1 MDSPFVALVTGAS
14 SGIGEAAALALAE
27 KGWTVV
33 GAARR
38 LDRLESLCEK
48 ASSRGARAAG
58 PEPRGRVTPHVVD
71 VADDASMVT
80 LVEDVVAEHGR
91 IDVLVNNAGYSVF
104 GAVEDVPV
112 EVARRQ
118 LEVNVLGLSRMSQLV
133 LPHMRAAGS
142 GRIINIAS
150 VAGHVS
156 EPLGGWYHASKYAV
170 EALSDAMRMEL
181 APHGVKVSI
190 IEPGAIRT
198 EFGGIAAES
207 LEENS
212 GSGPYAAQARRM
224 AKAHERMF
232 GSAAA
237 DVDVVVDAI
246 VHAATADRPRSR
258 YQVPASAKAM
268 VAATKVV
275 PARAMDAVMGRMFGT
290 NRT

>member
-1 MDSPFVALVTGAS
+1 MTTTPVALITGAS
-14 SGIGEAAALALAE
+14 SGIGEASAVALAE
-27 KGWTVV
+27 AGWTVV

-38 LDRLESLCEK
+38 LDRLEPLREK
-48 ASSRGARAAG
+48 G
-58 PEPRGRVTPHVVD
+58 VTPHVVD
-71 VADDASMVT
+71 VADDASMVA
-80 LVEDVVAEHGR
+80 LVEDVVTEHGR
-91 IDVLVNNAGYSVF
+91 VDALVNNAGYSVF

-142 GRIINIAS
+142 GRIINISS

-190 IEPGAIRT
+190 IEPGPIRT
-198 EFGGIAAES
+198 EFGDIAADS
-207 LEENS
+207 LSEYS
-212 GSGPYAAQARRM
+212 GSGPYAKQARRM
-224 AKAHERMF
+224 ARAHERMF
-232 GSAAA
+232 GADAA
-237 DVDVVVDAI
+237 DVSVVVDAI
-246 VHAATADRPRSR
+246 VHAATADGPRIR
-258 YQVPASAKAM
+258 YPVPARARAM

-275 PARAMDAVMGRMFGT
+275 PARAMDAAMGRMFGT

>member
-1 MDSPFVALVTGAS
+1 MTDSHVALVTGAS
-14 SGIGEAAALALAE
+14 SGIGEAAAVALAE
-27 KGWTVV
+27 AGWTVV

-38 LDRLESLCEK
+38 LERLESLRPK
-48 ASSRGARAAG
+48 G
-58 PEPRGRVTPHVVD
+58 VTPHVVD
-71 VADDASMVT
+71 VSDDESVVT
-80 LVEDVVAEHGR
+80 LVDDVVAEHGR

-133 LPHMRAAGS
+133 LPHMRAAGA

-181 APHGVKVSI
+181 APHGVRVAI

-198 EFGGIAAES
+198 EFGDIAADS
-207 LEENS
+207 LAEYS
-212 GSGPYAAQARRM
+212 GSGAYAAQARRM
-224 AKAHERMF
+224 ARAHERMF
-232 GSAAA
+232 GADAA

-246 VHAATADRPRSR
+246 VHAATAGRPRSR
-258 YQVPASAKAM
+258 YQVPASARAM

-275 PARAMDAVMGRMFGT
+275 PSPVMDAVMGRMFGT
-290 NRT
+290 HRR

>member
-1 MDSPFVALVTGAS
+1 MGSNGAMDTAPVALITGAS
-14 SGIGEAAALALAE
+14 SGIGEASAIALAE
-27 KGWTVV
+27 AGWTVI

-38 LDRLESLCEK
+38 LDRLESL
-48 ASSRGARAAG
+48 RAKG
-58 PEPRGRVTPHVVD
+58 VTPHVVD
-71 VADDASMVT
+71 VAEDASMVT
-80 LVEDVVAEHGR
+80 LVADVMAEHGQV
-91 IDVLVNNAGYSVF
+91 DVLVNNAGYSVF
-104 GAVEDVPV
+104 GSVEDVPV
-112 EVARRQ
+112 DVARRQ

-198 EFGGIAAES
+198 EFGGIAADTLS
-207 LEENS
+207 TYS
-212 GSGPYAAQARRM
+212 GAGAYAAQARRM
-224 AKAHERMF
+224 ATAHERMF
-232 GSAAA
+232 GSDAA
-237 DVDVVVDAI
+237 DVSVVVDAI
-246 VHAATADRPRSR
+246 VHAATARRPRSR
-258 YQVPASAKAM
+258 YQVPKSARAM
-268 VAATKVV
+268 VAATKVT
-275 PARAMDAVMGRMFGT
+275 PAAVMDAAMGRMFGT

>member
-1 MDSPFVALVTGAS
+1 MTDSHVALVTGAS
-14 SGIGEAAALALAE
+14 SGIGEAAAVALAE
-27 KGWTVV
+27 AGWTVV

-38 LDRLESLCEK
+38 LERLESLRTK
-48 ASSRGARAAG
+48 G
-58 PEPRGRVTPHVVD
+58 VTPHVVD
-71 VADDASMVT
+71 VSDDDSMVT
-80 LVEDVVAEHGR
+80 LVDDVVAEHGR

-133 LPHMRAAGS
+133 LPHMRAAGA

-181 APHGVKVSI
+181 APHGVRVAI

-198 EFGGIAAES
+198 EFGDIAADS
-207 LEENS
+207 LAEYS
-212 GSGPYAAQARRM
+212 GSGAYAAQARRM
-224 AKAHERMF
+224 ARAHERMF
-232 GSAAA
+232 GADAAE
-237 DVDVVVDAI
+237 VDVVVDAI
-246 VHAATADRPRSR
+246 VHAATARRPRSR
-258 YQVPASAKAM
+258 YQVPASARAI

-275 PARAMDAVMGRMFGT
+275 PSPAMDAVMGRMFGT
-290 NRT
+290 HRR

>member
-1 MDSPFVALVTGAS
+1 MTESHVALVTGAS
-14 SGIGEAAALALAE
+14 SGIGEAAAVALAE
-27 KGWTVV
+27 AGWTVV

-38 LDRLESLCEK
+38 LERLESLRTK
-48 ASSRGARAAG
+48 G
-58 PEPRGRVTPHVVD
+58 VTPHVVD
-71 VADDASMVT
+71 VSDDDSMVT
-80 LVEDVVAEHGR
+80 LVDDVVAEHGR

-133 LPHMRAAGS
+133 LPHMRAAGA

-181 APHGVKVSI
+181 APHGVRVAI

-198 EFGGIAAES
+198 EFGDIAADS
-207 LEENS
+207 LAEYS
-212 GSGPYAAQARRM
+212 GSGAYAAQARRM
-224 AKAHERMF
+224 ARAHERMF
-232 GSAAA
+232 GADAA

-246 VHAATADRPRSR
+246 VHAATARRPRSR
-258 YQVPASAKAM
+258 YQVPASARAM

-275 PARAMDAVMGRMFGT
+275 PSPVMDAVMGRMFGT
-290 NRT
+290 HRR

>member
-1 MDSPFVALVTGAS
+1 MTESHVALVTGAS
-14 SGIGEAAALALAE
+14 SGIGEAAAVALAE
-27 KGWTVV
+27 AGWAVV

-38 LDRLESLCEK
+38 LERLESL
-48 ASSRGARAAG
+48 RAKG
-58 PEPRGRVTPHVVD
+58 VTPHVVD
-71 VADDASMVT
+71 VSDDDSMVT
-80 LVEDVVAEHGR
+80 LVDDVVAEHGR

-133 LPHMRAAGS
+133 LPHMRAAGA

-181 APHGVKVSI
+181 APHGVRVAI

-198 EFGGIAAES
+198 EFGDIAADS
-207 LEENS
+207 LAEYS
-212 GSGPYAAQARRM
+212 GSGAYAAQARRM
-224 AKAHERMF
+224 ARAHERMF
-232 GSAAA
+232 GADAAE
-237 DVDVVVDAI
+237 VDVVVDAI
-246 VHAATADRPRSR
+246 VHAATARRPRSR
-258 YQVPASAKAM
+258 YQVPASARAM

-275 PARAMDAVMGRMFGT
+275 PSPVMDAVMGRMFGT
-290 NRT
+290 HRR

>member
-1 MDSPFVALVTGAS
+1 MTDSHVALVTGAS
-14 SGIGEAAALALAE
+14 SGIGEAAAVALAE
-27 KGWTVV
+27 AGWTVV

-38 LDRLESLCEK
+38 LERLESLRTK
-48 ASSRGARAAG
+48 G
-58 PEPRGRVTPHVVD
+58 VTPHVVD
-71 VADDASMVT
+71 VSDDDSMVT
-80 LVEDVVAEHGR
+80 LVDDVVAEHGR

-133 LPHMRAAGS
+133 LPHMRAAGA

-181 APHGVKVSI
+181 APHGVRVAI

-198 EFGGIAAES
+198 EFGDIAADS
-207 LEENS
+207 LAEYS
-212 GSGPYAAQARRM
+212 GSGAYAAQARRM
-224 AKAHERMF
+224 ARAHERMF
-232 GSAAA
+232 GADAA

-246 VHAATADRPRSR
+246 VHAATARRPRSR
-258 YQVPASAKAM
+258 YQVPASARAM

-275 PARAMDAVMGRMFGT
+275 PSPVMDAVMGRMFGT
-290 NRT
+290 HRR

>member
-1 MDSPFVALVTGAS
+1 MTESHVALVTGAS
-14 SGIGEAAALALAE
+14 SGIGEAAAVALAE
-27 KGWTVV
+27 AGWAVV

-38 LDRLESLCEK
+38 LERLESL
-48 ASSRGARAAG
+48 RAKG
-58 PEPRGRVTPHVVD
+58 VTPHVVD
-71 VADDASMVT
+71 VSDDDSMVT
-80 LVEDVVAEHGR
+80 LVDDVVAEHGR

-133 LPHMRAAGS
+133 LPHMRAAGA

-181 APHGVKVSI
+181 APHGVRVAI

-198 EFGGIAAES
+198 EFGDIAADS
-207 LEENS
+207 LAEYS
-212 GSGPYAAQARRM
+212 GSGAYAAQARRM
-224 AKAHERMF
+224 ARAHER
-232 GSAAA
+232 GCSAPTRRTSTSSSTRSSTRRRHAARAAA
-237 DVDVVVDAI
+237 
-246 VHAATADRPRSR
+246 TRCPPPPGRWSRRPRSC
-258 YQVPASAKAM
+258 
-268 VAATKVV
+268 
-275 PARAMDAVMGRMFGT
+275 PAR
-290 NRT
+290 

>member
-1 MDSPFVALVTGAS
+1 M
-14 SGIGEAAALALAE
+14 
-27 KGWTVV
+27 KG
-33 GAARR
+33 
-38 LDRLESLCEK
+38 
-48 ASSRGARAAG
+48 
-58 PEPRGRVTPHVVD
+58 VTPHVVD
-71 VADDASMVT
+71 VSDDDSMVT
-80 LVEDVVAEHGR
+80 LVDDVVAEHGR

-133 LPHMRAAGS
+133 LPHMRAAGA

-181 APHGVKVSI
+181 APHGVRVAI

-198 EFGGIAAES
+198 EFGDIAADS
-207 LEENS
+207 LAEYS
-212 GSGPYAAQARRM
+212 GSGAYAAQARRM
-224 AKAHERMF
+224 ARAHERMF
-232 GSAAA
+232 GADAAE
-237 DVDVVVDAI
+237 VDVVVDAI
-246 VHAATADRPRSR
+246 VHAATARRPRSR
-258 YQVPASAKAM
+258 YQVPASARAM

-275 PARAMDAVMGRMFGT
+275 PSPVMDAVMGRMFGT
-290 NRT
+290 HRR

>member
-1 MDSPFVALVTGAS
+1 MRGRTPGSNGGMDTSRVALVTGAS
-14 SGIGEAAALALAE
+14 SGIGEATAIALAE
-27 KGWTVV
+27 QGWVVV

-38 LDRLESLCEK
+38 LDRLEPL
-48 ASSRGARAAG
+48 RAKG
-58 PEPRGRVTPHVVD
+58 VTPHVVD

-80 LVEDVVAEHGR
+80 LVEDVIAEHGR

-112 EVARRQ
+112 DVARRQ

-181 APHGVKVSI
+181 APHGVRVSI

-198 EFGGIAAES
+198 EFGGIAADS
-207 LEENS
+207 LAEHS
-212 GSGPYAAQARRM
+212 GSGAYAAQARRM
-224 AKAHERMF
+224 ATAHERMF
-232 GSAAA
+232 GDGAA
-237 DVDVVVDAI
+237 DVSVVVDAI
-246 VHAATADRPRSR
+246 THAATATRPRAR
-258 YQVPASAKAM
+258 YQVPKSARAM
-268 VAATKVV
+268 VAATKVT
-275 PARAMDAVMGRMFGT
+275 PAVVMDAAMGRLFGT

>member
-1 MDSPFVALVTGAS
+1 MTDSRVALVTGAS
-14 SGIGEAAALALAE
+14 SGIGEAAAVALAGA
-27 KGWTVV
+27 GWTVV

-38 LDRLESLCEK
+38 LERLESL
-48 ASSRGARAAG
+48 RAKG
-58 PEPRGRVTPHVVD
+58 VTPHVVD
-71 VADDASMVT
+71 VSDDESMVT
-80 LVEDVVAEHGR
+80 LVDDVLAEHGR

-181 APHGVKVSI
+181 APHGVRVSI

-198 EFGGIAAES
+198 EFGDIAADS
-207 LEENS
+207 LAEYS
-212 GSGPYAAQARRM
+212 GSGAYAAQARRM
-224 AKAHERMF
+224 ARAHERMF
-232 GSAAA
+232 GADAAE
-237 DVDVVVDAI
+237 VDVVVDAI
-246 VHAATADRPRSR
+246 VHAATARRPRSR
-258 YQVPASAKAM
+258 YQVPASARAM

-275 PARAMDAVMGRMFGT
+275 PSPVMDAVMGRMFGT
-290 NRT
+290 HRR

>member
-1 MDSPFVALVTGAS
+1 MTDSHVALVTGAS
-14 SGIGEAAALALAE
+14 SGIGEAAAVALAE
-27 KGWTVV
+27 AGWTVV

-38 LDRLESLCEK
+38 LERLESLRTK
-48 ASSRGARAAG
+48 G
-58 PEPRGRVTPHVVD
+58 VTPHVVD
-71 VADDASMVT
+71 VSDDESMVT
-80 LVEDVVAEHGR
+80 LVDDVVAEHGR

-133 LPHMRAAGS
+133 LPHMRAAGA

-181 APHGVKVSI
+181 APHGVRVAI

-198 EFGGIAAES
+198 EFGDIAADS
-207 LEENS
+207 LAEYS
-212 GSGPYAAQARRM
+212 GSGAYAAQARRM
-224 AKAHERMF
+224 ARAHERMF
-232 GSAAA
+232 GADAAE
-237 DVDVVVDAI
+237 VDVVVDAI
-246 VHAATADRPRSR
+246 AHAATARRPRSR
-258 YQVPASAKAM
+258 YQVPASARAM

-275 PARAMDAVMGRMFGT
+275 PSPVMDAVMGRMFGT
-290 NRT
+290 HRR

>member
-1 MDSPFVALVTGAS
+1 MTDSRVALVTGAS
-14 SGIGEAAALALAE
+14 SGIGEAAAVALAGA
-27 KGWTVV
+27 GWTVV

-38 LDRLESLCEK
+38 LERLESL
-48 ASSRGARAAG
+48 RAKG
-58 PEPRGRVTPHVVD
+58 VTPHVVD
-71 VADDASMVT
+71 VSDDESMVT
-80 LVEDVVAEHGR
+80 LVDDVVAEHGR

-181 APHGVKVSI
+181 APHGVRVSI

-198 EFGGIAAES
+198 EFGDIAADS
-207 LEENS
+207 LAEYS
-212 GSGPYAAQARRM
+212 GSGAYAAQARRM
-224 AKAHERMF
+224 ARAHERMF
-232 GSAAA
+232 GADAA

-246 VHAATADRPRSR
+246 VHAATARRPRSR
-258 YQVPASAKAM
+258 YQVPASARAM

-275 PARAMDAVMGRMFGT
+275 PSPVMDAVMGRMFGT
-290 NRT
+290 HRR

>member
-1 MDSPFVALVTGAS
+1 MTTNPVALITGAS
-14 SGIGEAAALALAE
+14 SGIGEASAIALAE
-27 KGWTVV
+27 AGWTVV

-38 LDRLESLCEK
+38 LDRLEALRTK
-48 ASSRGARAAG
+48 G
-58 PEPRGRVTPHVVD
+58 VTPHTVD
-71 VADDASMVT
+71 VTDDTSMVA

-112 EVARRQ
+112 DVARRQ
-118 LEVNVLGLSRMSQLV
+118 LEVNVLGVSRMSQLV

-181 APHGVKVSI
+181 APHGVQVSI

-198 EFGGIAAES
+198 EFGDIAADS
-207 LEENS
+207 LSEYS

-224 AKAHERMF
+224 ARAHERMF
-232 GSAAA
+232 GADAA
-237 DVDVVVDAI
+237 DVSVVVDAI
-246 VHAATADRPRSR
+246 VHAATAGHPRTR
-258 YQVPASAKAM
+258 YQVPMSAKAM

-275 PARAMDAVMGRMFGT
+275 PARAMDAAMGRMFGT